1 MTLYLRKLFAT
12 QNLLLSGV
20 KRFLP
25 QILIAVAVSSVL
37 AYGYTSVIL
46 QNSSLNTPKVTW
58 LTKPLVI
65 TFNANS
71 LFGSAGD
78 LFTCSPSTQLVV
90 DRPISSSPNILAI
103 STNPTSFASC
113 TSAAQSITVTGT
125 CLVPPAQCR
134 GSYNGVIQT
143 RQPAT
148 YRNLAD
154 PLQVSI
160 NVT

>member
-1 MTLYLRKLFAT
+1 MTLYLRKLVGK

-25 QILIAVAVSSVL
+25 QILIAVAVSSAL
-37 AYGYTSVIL
+37 AYGYSSVIL

-65 TFNANS
+65 SFNANS

-103 STNPTSFASC
+103 STNPTGFASC

-125 CLVPPAQCR
+125 CLVAPAQCR
-134 GSYNGVIQT
+134 GSYTAVIQT
-143 RQPAT
+143 RQPGT

-154 PLQVSI
+154 PLQVII